1 MKQVLK
7 TTIYKIA
14 PKDTTI
20 AFLFDKRAP
29 TVIVALLFYASSLL
43 ASDVT
48 DIDGIIGA
56 VEGSMKDVVIKVLTA
71 IWGILAIVLLS
82 AVCWQA
88 YQKRISIE
96 EVVVKALWISIIG
109 FIPIIAPF
117 LVNLGASVG
126 Q

>member
-29 TVIVALLFYASSLL
+29 LILVALLFSASSLL